1 MRKLAV
7 VIALSFGLLLPQHAH
22 ASDQAD
28 WLLQGSEADL
38 QAIGQDGVEFTKKFK
53 NAPLGEVKLT
63 QDEVNEIRTNYPDV
77 SIHPNLEYGVAET
90 PVAPPPSSQITYPKR
105 FNLIST
111 TPEVIAP
118 YTGKGVRVAV
128 LDSGIDVT
136 HSKLNVKGGFCA
148 LPKDTCAPGQFPYND
163 DLGHGTHVAG
173 ILSAAKASNGTMG
186 IAPGIDLYAIKSI
199 NSRDSGTTVDIVS
212 GIEWAINNKIDI
224 LNMSITTNQD
234 DPALKLMLEKAY
246 SKGMI
251 IVASAGNEEYG
262 DNKDSVQYPA
272 KYPTV
277 IAVTAVNAYKE
288 RFLEAS
294 MGPEVELAAPGVD
307 IISTYPRDLDDDG
320 KKDGYYELSGTSMA
334 SPHVSGI
341 AALLKERFPD
351 ITNIRLRSILANAA
365 EDLGAKGRDRQFGYG
380 LVRYP
385 AKVEEIPMMT
395 QYTQKGR
402 VVFELSNADKT
413 TTRQLKI
420 EGRTISEQSPGKWET
435 YMLSGTYKGKYAVMT
450 KAGKQ
455 IQEDIILTIDG
466 TKYKDVN
473 GLKWYAPQ
481 IAYLAEKKWING
493 FNGNVFKPEQKITRA
508 EAVAIMGRASG
519 LNGEKRNTKF
529 PDVSRNNFASGYIQ
543 SALDKGLLG
552 GFPDGTFRPDQP
564 VTRGE
569 MALLLQRAFEIPY
582 DAKQKSPFPDV
593 TPNVSSYE
601 AALALTQAGVTQGFP
616 DGTFRPQE
624 TMNRA
629 TYSVFLAGAQNPKLF
644 K

>member
-22 ASDQAD
+22 ASEQND

-38 QAIGQDGVEFTKKFK
+38 QAIGQDGIEFTKRFK

-63 QDEVNEIRTNYPDV
+63 QDEVNEIRTNYPNV

-90 PVAPPPSSQITYPKR
+90 TVAPPPPSQITYPKR

-148 LPKDTCAPGQFPYND
+148 LPKDTCAPGQYPYND

-199 NSRDSGTTVDIVS
+199 NSRDSGTTVDIIS
-212 GIEWAINNKIDI
+212 GVEWAINNKIDI
-224 LNMSITTNQD
+224 LNMSITTNSN

-262 DNKDSVQYPA
+262 DNKDTVQYPA

-277 IAVTAVNAYKE
+277 IAVTAINAYKE

-307 IISTYPRDLDDDG
+307 ILSTFPRDLDDDG

-351 ITNIRLRSILANAA
+351 ITNVRLRSILANAA
-365 EDLGAKGRDRQFGYG
+365 EDLGAKGRDRRFGYG

-385 AKVEEIPMMT
+385 AKVEEIPIMT

-435 YMLSGTYKGKYAVMT
+435 YMLSGTYKGTYAIMT

-455 IQEDIILTIDG
+455 IQEDIVLTIDG
-466 TKYKDVN
+466 TKFKDVN

-481 IAYLAEKKWING
+481 IAYLADKKWING

-519 LNGEKRNTKF
+519 LNGERRKTKF
-529 PDVSRNNFASGYIQ
+529 PDVSSNNFASGYIQ

-552 GFPDGTFRPDQP
+552 GFPDGTFRPNQP

-569 MALLLQRAFEIPY
+569 MALLLQSAFEIRY
-582 DAKQKSPFPDV
+582 DAKQKSPFPDI

-629 TYSVFLAGAQNPKLF
+629 TYSVFLAGAQNPELF